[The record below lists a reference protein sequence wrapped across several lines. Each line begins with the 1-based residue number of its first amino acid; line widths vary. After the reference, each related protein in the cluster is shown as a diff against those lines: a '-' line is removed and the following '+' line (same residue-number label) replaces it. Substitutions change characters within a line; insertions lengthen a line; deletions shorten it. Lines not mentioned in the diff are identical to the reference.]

1 MKGGSAE
8 LSGAFNKM
16 GRHKGRAAL
25 TPNAKHILYNTLAP
39 EDTEGIQCGRFLK
52 TSWEMLI

>member
-1 MKGGSAE
+1 MKRGSTE

-16 GRHKGRAAL
+16 VRHKGRAAL
-25 TPNAKHILYNTLAP
+25 TPNAKCILYNTLAP
-39 EDTEGIQCGRFLK
+39 EDTAGIQRGRFLK